1 MSGSNISDTCV
12 VGVDADAVRRFGA
25 VARRAFREIDNAAET
40 AWEVQAL
47 VADLVPHSSLAGV
60 WCESA
65 DAAADLV
72 RRSAQW
78 FARLAD
84 HTEIAVEG
92 YAAADRAGAGA
103 LLRLE
108 VRW

>member
-1 MSGSNISDTCV
+1 MSGSSISGTRIA
-12 VGVDADAVRRFGA
+12 GVDADAVRRFGA
-25 VARRAFREIDNAAET
+25 VARRAFREIDSAAET
-40 AWEVQAL
+40 AREIQAL
-47 VADLVPHSSLAGV
+47 VADLVPHSSLAAV

-92 YAAADRAGAGA
+92 YAAVDRAGAAA
-103 LLRLE
+103 LLRVE
-108 VRW
+108 ARI